1 MTQKAA
7 TAAPKSAV
15 SKSAVS
21 NSAVSKPAE
30 SKPAGSKSAAPKSAA
45 PKPRRD
51 SDPMAWLTAD
61 VTAFAEQARW
71 LGSAKGRVTRDRLL
85 RNGLAGE
92 FAAGLLSAASGETAR
107 QVESWK
113 LVGYLFAQEPWQ
125 APLRAAGVESAP
137 PSPRSFAGVPLTP
150 IVHALLG
157 LYGKD
162 ALAWC
167 VYAYLT
173 RTGSAATD
181 IRDEIVA
188 HTLAVSDIL
197 EAIEAA
203 LAELDAEPDAR
214 PSGIPDKIAKLLALR
229 FATTAAPPADN
240 SAVARISSIVFNREQ
255 AAALIAAMLTAQLP
269 ADGLPGDN
277 LQDALAESA
286 WIEADDALAR
296 ALQQTP
302 ALREAIREPTALSPQ
317 LRNQIGAI
325 IQAVRTSAAKR
336 ELEIEGSPGSET
348 TFDPVKHAQDDP
360 RITPTSRV
368 RLITPTVFQGRGANR
383 RVLRTADVEPA

>member
-1 MTQKAA
+1 
-7 TAAPKSAV
+7 
-15 SKSAVS
+15 
-21 NSAVSKPAE
+21 VSKPAA
-30 SKPAGSKSAAPKSAA
+30 SR
-45 PKPRRD
+45 RRD
-51 SDPMAWLTAD
+51 SDPLAWLAAD
-61 VTAFAEQARW
+61 DAAFAEHARW
-71 LGSAKGRVTRDRLL
+71 LASAKGRASRDRLL
-85 RNGLAGE
+85 RNGLAQE
-92 FAAGLLSAASGETAR
+92 FAARLLSAASGETAR

-125 APLRAAGVESAP
+125 AHLRAAGIESAP

-181 IRDEIVA
+181 IGDVIVA
-188 HTLAVSDIL
+188 HTLAVGAIL

-203 LAELDAEPDAR
+203 LTELEAEPDDR
-214 PSGIPDKIAKLLALR
+214 PSGIPGKIARLLTQRLT
-229 FATTAAPPADN
+229 TTAAPHAGN
-240 SAVARISSIVFNREQ
+240 SAVARISSIIFSREHT
-255 AAALIAAMLTAQLP
+255 AALIAAMLAAQLP
-269 ADGLPGDN
+269 ADSSPGDN
-277 LQDALAESA
+277 LHHALAETA

-317 LRNQIGAI
+317 LRSQIGAI

-368 RLITPTVFQGRGANR
+368 RLITPTVFQGRGTNR
-383 RVLRTADVEPA
+383 RVLRVADVEPA

>member
-1 MTQKAA
+1 MKSKAA
-7 TAAPKSAV
+7 AVAPKRR
-15 SKSAVS
+15 
-21 NSAVSKPAE
+21 E
-30 SKPAGSKSAAPKSAA
+30 SELT
-45 PKPRRD
+45 
-51 SDPMAWLTAD
+51 AWLALD
-61 VTAFAEQARW
+61 DAAFIENARR
-71 LGSAKGRVTRDRLL
+71 LASAKGRAARDRLL
-85 RNGLAGE
+85 RNGVAGE
-92 FAAGLLSAASGETAR
+92 FAARLLGEANGETSR
-107 QVESWK
+107 HVESWK
-113 LVGYLFAQEPWQ
+113 LVAQLWAHEPWQ
-125 APLRAAGVESAP
+125 PHFRAAGVESAP
-137 PSPRSFAGVPLTP
+137 PSPRSFAGVSLTP

-181 IRDEIVA
+181 IADVIVA
-188 HTLAVSDIL
+188 HALAVDAIL
-197 EAIEAA
+197 EAIDAA
-203 LAELDAEPDAR
+203 LTEFEAEPDTQ
-214 PSGIPDKIAKLLALR
+214 PSGIPGKIAKLLTQRL
-229 FATTAAPPADN
+229 ATTAAPHADN
-240 SAVARISSIVFNREQ
+240 SAVARVSSLVFNRDQ
-255 AAALIAAMLTAQLP
+255 NAALIAAMLAAQLP
-269 ADGLPGDN
+269 AAGSTDDN
-277 LQDALAESA
+277 LHHALAETA

-302 ALREAIREPTALSPQ
+302 ALREAIREPTALNPE

-336 ELEIEGSPGSET
+336 ELEIEGNPGSET
-348 TFDPVKHAQDDP
+348 IFDPVKHAQDDP

>member
-1 MTQKAA
+1 
-7 TAAPKSAV
+7 
-15 SKSAVS
+15 
-21 NSAVSKPAE
+21 
-30 SKPAGSKSAAPKSAA
+30 
-45 PKPRRD
+45 
-51 SDPMAWLTAD
+51 
-61 VTAFAEQARW
+61 W
-71 LGSAKGRVTRDRLL
+71 LGSAKGRATRDRLL

-92 FAAGLLSAASGETAR
+92 FAARLLSEASGETTR
-107 QVESWK
+107 QVESWR
-113 LVGYLFAQEPWQ
+113 LVGHLFAQEPWQ
-125 APLRAAGVESAP
+125 AHLRGAGVASAP

-162 ALAWC
+162 ALAWS
-167 VYAYLT
+167 VYAYFT
-173 RTGSAATD
+173 RTGSAATEIGD
-181 IRDEIVA
+181 MIVA
-188 HTLAVSDIL
+188 HTLAVGAIL

-203 LAELDAEPDAR
+203 LTEIEAEPEVH
-214 PSGIPDKIAKLLALR
+214 PSGIPGKIARLLTQRL
-229 FATTAAPPADN
+229 ATTAAPHADN
-240 SAVARISSIVFNREQ
+240 SAVARISSIVFSREQ
-255 AAALIAAMLTAQLP
+255 TATLIAAMLAAQLP
-269 ADGLPGDN
+269 ADSSPGDN
-277 LQDALAESA
+277 LHHALAETA

-302 ALREAIREPTALSPQ
+302 TLREAIREPSALSPQ
-317 LRNQIGAI
+317 LRSQIGAI

-360 RITPTSRV
+360 RITPASRV

>member
-1 MTQKAA
+1 L
-7 TAAPKSAV
+7 
-15 SKSAVS
+15 
-21 NSAVSKPAE
+21 
-30 SKPAGSKSAAPKSAA
+30 
-45 PKPRRD
+45 
-51 SDPMAWLTAD
+51 AWLTAD
-61 VTAFAEQARW
+61 DAAFAEHARW
-71 LGSAKGRVTRDRLL
+71 LASAKGRATRDRLL

-92 FAAGLLSAASGETAR
+92 FAAGLLSAVTGETAR

-125 APLRAAGVESAP
+125 VHLRAAGIESAP

-188 HTLAVSDIL
+188 HTLAVGDIL

-203 LAELDAEPDAR
+203 LAELDSEPEAR

-229 FATTAAPPADN
+229 FATTAAPHAVS
-240 SAVARISSIVFNREQ
+240 SAVARISSIAFNREQ
-255 AAALIAAMLTAQLP
+255 SAALIAAMLAAQLP
-269 ADGLPGDN
+269 ADVSPSDN
-277 LQDALAESA
+277 LPDALAESA

-317 LRNQIGAI
+317 LRDQIGAI

-368 RLITPTVFQGRGANR
+368 RLLTPTVFQGRGPNR

>member
-1 MTQKAA
+1 
-7 TAAPKSAV
+7 
-15 SKSAVS
+15 
-21 NSAVSKPAE
+21 
-30 SKPAGSKSAAPKSAA
+30 
-45 PKPRRD
+45 
-51 SDPMAWLTAD
+51 MAWLTAD
-61 VTAFAEQARW
+61 DAAFAEHARR
-71 LGSAKGRVTRDRLL
+71 LASAKGRATRERLL
-85 RNGLAGE
+85 RTGLAGE
-92 FAAGLLSAASGETAR
+92 FAARLLSAASGETAR
-107 QVESWK
+107 QIESWR
-113 LVGYLFAQEPWQ
+113 LVGQLFAQEPWQ
-125 APLRAAGVESAP
+125 AHLRAAGVESAP

-157 LYGKD
+157 LFGKD

-181 IRDEIVA
+181 IADVIVA
-188 HTLAVSDIL
+188 HALAFDAML

-203 LAELDAEPDAR
+203 LTELEAEPDTQ
-214 PSGIPDKIAKLLALR
+214 PSGIPGKIAKLLTQRL
-229 FATTAAPPADN
+229 ATTAAPHADN
-240 SAVARISSIVFNREQ
+240 SAVVRVSSLAFNREQ
-255 AAALIAAMLTAQLP
+255 NAALIAAMLAAQLP
-269 ADGLPGDN
+269 AERSPADSSPGDSSPSDN
-277 LQDALAESA
+277 LHHALAETA

-317 LRNQIGAI
+317 LRSQIGAI
-325 IQAVRTSAAKR
+325 LQAVRTSAAKR

-348 TFDPVKHAQDDP
+348 TFDPIKHAQDDP

-368 RLITPTVFQGRGANR
+368 RLVTPTVFQGRGANR